1 MSLKI
6 KVVKKVVKYAL
17 RTKRGKRLFS
27 EAQKLINKQK
37 SKLQAQ
43 LSVKAVHK
51 DIPLRVKSEKAF
63 TKTKFQKPK
72 HISGGRDDTS
82 LRTATHYG
90 LEGKEFK
97 VASGQA
103 KRAIWHDT
111 RARGS
116 ESWRAEMS
124 RVFGGEHMAQSGI
137 GLKRSLKKL
146 HKQIASDIKK
156 FKKKKIKKATE
167 GGEVVIHD
175 NVDRSLL

>member
-1 MSLKI
+1 MSI
-6 KVVKKVVKYAL
+6 KL
-17 RTKRGKRLFS
+17 R
-27 EAQKLINKQK
+27 AI
-37 SKLQAQ
+37 
-43 LSVKAVHK
+43 KAV
-51 DIPLRVKSEKAF
+51 IRAANQLRAKKTLKSLDPYRVLSKSEKAF

-72 HISGGRDDTS
+72 HISGGADDTS

-90 LEGKEFK
+90 LGGKEFK
-97 VASGQA
+97 VAAHA

-156 FKKKKIKKATE
+156 FKKKKIKKAAE

>member
-1 MSLKI
+1 M
-6 KVVKKVVKYAL
+6 
-17 RTKRGKRLFS
+17 
-27 EAQKLINKQK
+27 
-37 SKLQAQ
+37 
-43 LSVKAVHK
+43 SVKLRAIKAV
-51 DIPLRVKSEKAF
+51 IRAANRLRAKKNLKSLDPYQVQAKSEKGF
-63 TKTKFQKPK
+63 TKTKFQTPK

-124 RVFGGEHMAQSGI
+124 RVFGGEHMAQSGP
-137 GLKRSLKKL
+137 GLKRSLLKL

>member
-1 MSLKI
+1 MSLKLRAI
-6 KVVKKVVKYAL
+6 KAAIRAANRLRAKK
-17 RTKRGKRLFS
+17 
-27 EAQKLINKQK
+27 KLK
-37 SKLQAQ
+37 SLNPYNIKTT
-43 LSVKAVHK
+43 K
-51 DIPLRVKSEKAF
+51 DI
-63 TKTKFQKPK
+63 KTIRKQKPK
-72 HISGGRDDTS
+72 HISGGADDTS

-97 VASGQA
+97 VAAHA

-124 RVFGGEHMAQSGI
+124 RVFGGEHMSQSGI

-156 FKKKKIKKATE
+156 FKKKKIKKVAE
-167 GGEVVIHD
+167 GGEIVFGK
-175 NVDRSLL
+175 NVDKDLL

>member
-1 MSLKI
+1 M
-6 KVVKKVVKYAL
+6 
-17 RTKRGKRLFS
+17 
-27 EAQKLINKQK
+27 
-37 SKLQAQ
+37 
-43 LSVKAVHK
+43 SVKLRAIKAV
-51 DIPLRVKSEKAF
+51 IRAANRLRAKKNLKSLDPYRVLSKSEKAF

-72 HISGGRDDTS
+72 HISGGADDTS

-90 LEGKEFK
+90 LQGKEFK
-97 VASGQA
+97 VAAHA

-137 GLKRSLKKL
+137 SLKRSLSKL

-156 FKKKKIKKATE
+156 SKKKKIKKAAE

>member
-1 MSLKI
+1 MSVKLRAIKAVIRAANQLRKYKSLKSLSPYHI
-6 KVVKKVVKYAL
+6 
-17 RTKRGKRLFS
+17 
-27 EAQKLINKQK
+27 
-37 SKLQAQ
+37 QA
-43 LSVKAVHK
+43 KT
-51 DIPLRVKSEKAF
+51 EKAF

-72 HISGGRDDTS
+72 HISGGADDTS

-90 LEGKEFK
+90 LGGKEFK
-97 VASGQA
+97 VAAHA

>member
-1 MSLKI
+1 MSIKLRAIKAAIRAANKLRKYKSLKSLSPYHI
-6 KVVKKVVKYAL
+6 
-17 RTKRGKRLFS
+17 
-27 EAQKLINKQK
+27 
-37 SKLQAQ
+37 QA
-43 LSVKAVHK
+43 KT
-51 DIPLRVKSEKAF
+51 EKAF

-72 HISGGRDDTS
+72 HISGGADDTS

-90 LEGKEFK
+90 LQGKEFK
-97 VASGQA
+97 VASGRA

-124 RVFGGEHMAQSGI
+124 RVFGGEHMAQSGP
-137 GLKRSLKKL
+137 GLKRSLLKL

-156 FKKKKIKKATE
+156 FKKKKIKKAAE

>member
-1 MSLKI
+1 MSLKSRAI
-6 KVVKKVVKYAL
+6 KKL
-17 RTKRGKRLFS
+17 LS

-37 SKLQAQ
+37 SKLRVQESLKKTGPRIQA
-43 LSVKAVHK
+43 KT
-51 DIPLRVKSEKAF
+51 DIKYTFK
-63 TKTKFQKPK
+63 QKPK
-72 HISGGRDDTS
+72 HISGGADDTS

-90 LEGKEFK
+90 LGGKEFK
-97 VASGQA
+97 VAAHA

-156 FKKKKIKKATE
+156 FKKKKIKKVAE

>member
-1 MSLKI
+1 MSVKLRAI
-6 KVVKKVVKYAL
+6 KAAIRAANRL
-17 RTKRGKRLFS
+17 RAKKRL
-27 EAQKLINKQK
+27 K
-37 SKLQAQ
+37 SLNPYNIKTT
-43 LSVKAVHK
+43 K
-51 DIPLRVKSEKAF
+51 DI
-63 TKTKFQKPK
+63 KTIRKQKPK
-72 HISGGRDDTS
+72 HISGGADDTS

-137 GLKRSLKKL
+137 SLKRSLSKL
-146 HKQIASDIKK
+146 HKQIASEIKK
-156 FKKKKIKKATE
+156 FKKKIIKKATE